1 MIKLVKE
8 NLTLEMLLELPDKII
23 NMSNNSYISLLEKE
37 TYDYYYYSGLRN
49 DLLKIFN
56 RFNDIKYSLS
66 YDNHGF
72 NVTGNY
78 EFTENQKQL
87 NNFDSVSNY
96 VEKRLGLEN
105 YALKVYKKIINLSRK
120 LTNSEAIY
128 FVNTFF
134 AKKSEEYTSER
145 LEISRTYLQK
155 IKKSCLVKTYLEFY
169 DMIKRK

>member
-8 NLTLEMLLELPDKII
+8 NLTLEMLLYLPDKII

-37 TYDYYYYSGLRN
+37 TYEYHYYSGLRN

-56 RFNDIKYSLS
+56 KFNDVKYSLS
-66 YDNHGF
+66 YDDGF
-72 NVTGNY
+72 SITGNY

-87 NNFDSVSNY
+87 NNIDSVSNY
-96 VEKRLGLEN
+96 VEKRLGLEG
-105 YALKVYKKIINLSRK
+105 YALKVYKKIISLSRK
-120 LTNSEAIY
+120 LTKGEAIY

-134 AKKSEEYTSER
+134 AKKSEEYISER

-169 DMIKRK
+169 DMLKRK